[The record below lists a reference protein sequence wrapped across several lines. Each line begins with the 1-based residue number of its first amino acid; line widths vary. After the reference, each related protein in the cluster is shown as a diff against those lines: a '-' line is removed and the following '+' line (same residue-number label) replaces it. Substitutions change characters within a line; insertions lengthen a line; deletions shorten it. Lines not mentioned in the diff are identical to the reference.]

1 MNRTKPELIHNRLKK
16 IKQRVDLLKNLY
28 GFGQHPYEDAP
39 LLDEGKYTNNN
50 YVNKGG
56 YIKTNVRKAHSNY
69 RRPGGFGA
77 DKNWSPHDQR
87 QIDDMNSQ
95 ENEYGR
101 DEVV

>member
-16 IKQRVDLLKNLY
+16 IKQRVNLLKTLY
-28 GFGQHPYEDAP
+28 DLGRHTYEDVP

-56 YIKTNVRKAHSNY
+56 RVKTNVRKAHSNY
-69 RRPGGFGA
+69 RRSGGFGE
-77 DKNWSPHDQR
+77 DKNWCPHDRR
-87 QIDDMNSQ
+87 QLDDMDSQ
-95 ENEYGR
+95 ESEYGR